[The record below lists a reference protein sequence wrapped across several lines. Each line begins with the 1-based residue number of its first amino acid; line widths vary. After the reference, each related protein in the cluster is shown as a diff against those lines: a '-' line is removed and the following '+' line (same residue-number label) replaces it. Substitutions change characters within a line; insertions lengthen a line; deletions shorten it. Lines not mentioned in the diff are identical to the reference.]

1 MAIKDVR
8 NYEEM
13 AMVDIAKHLLQDAK
27 EPLELSD
34 IFKQVSE
41 IKGFSLDQID
51 KINQLYTDMICCG
64 ELVYVGHN
72 HWDLKSR
79 NLEFWDKDG
88 TAFSDETV
96 VEELEEGID
105 EDLDFSDY
113 DGPEEFDDEIV
124 EEELSAFDFVDD
136 DEDEEFLDEDLD
148 EDEVLELK
156 EEKEYIE
163 ADLDIVGEDGEEM
176 KFNQDDLDDDY
187 NEDEEQYNKYMDDYE
202 DMYD

>member
-13 AMVDIAKHLLQDAK
+13 AMVDIAKYLLQEAN

-64 ELVYVGHN
+64 ELVYVGKN
-72 HWDLKSR
+72 YWDLKSR

-88 TAFSDETV
+88 TAFSDETK

-113 DGPEEFDDEIV
+113 DGPEEFDDEVV
-124 EEELSAFDFVDD
+124 EDELSASDFVDD
-136 DEDEEFLDEDLD
+136 EDEDEEFLDED
-148 EDEVLELK
+148 EALELK

-163 ADLDIVGEDGEEM
+163 ADLDIVSEDDEEM
-176 KFNQDDLDDDY
+176 KFNQDDLDDEY